1 MKDDVARKRRT
12 IRGKPFL
19 RIPKATLP
27 HWHAALDAERN
38 LQSDLK
44 DARLDSIDREII
56 ERDLAVA
63 TAHREWMMLDIL
75 QFGGWLHDE
84 RNNERTSRRGR
95 PADPEIAFR
104 DKRMA
109 AHSLLLE
116 LEGNPTKAAVDGIV
130 KLYRVPRSTV
140 YAARKRWC
148 PLLRKLGYHRV
159 SLRQLRIQTLEW
171 YCARLLF
178 ESE

>member
-1 MKDDVARKRRT
+1 
-12 IRGKPFL
+12 
-19 RIPKATLP
+19 
-27 HWHAALDAERN
+27 
-38 LQSDLK
+38 
-44 DARLDSIDREII
+44 
-56 ERDLAVA
+56 
-63 TAHREWMMLDIL
+63 
-75 QFGGWLHDE
+75 
-84 RNNERTSRRGR
+84 
-95 PADPEIAFR
+95 
-104 DKRMA
+104 MA